1 MSVPEIAK
9 PEKTPL
15 YAYYV
20 VGVLMLAYVFAFI
33 DRIILSLVVD
43 PIRADL
49 GLSDTQV
56 SLLAGFAF
64 ALFYTFLGIPF
75 GRWVDT
81 RGRRNL
87 IAMGIALW
95 SIATV
100 ACGLANNFVKLFIAR
115 MAVGVGEAT
124 LAPSAYSMI
133 PDVFPRHRI
142 AFAMAVFM
150 SGVTIGGGLA
160 MLLGGIIVEWATT
173 AAPVLPLLGQI
184 APWKV
189 AFIAV
194 GLPGLL
200 VALLVATTV
209 KEPQRRIE
217 ANAKDE
223 APKLS
228 EVLGYVGHNWRVYA
242 PAILGFTGIVV
253 AGYAFQFWGPAYF
266 MRLHGFSPTEVGVL
280 FGVCFSI
287 IGTLGVLAG
296 GAFSD
301 RLTRSGLKD
310 APLRV
315 AMWAAVIQAPLF
327 IACYL
332 SASTLAAQIFFAV
345 ALFFASAFGGL
356 QGATI
361 QMLTPN
367 RMRGVVS
374 AVYLMTANMIGL
386 GIAPTITAMVSEHV
400 FGGPLG
406 IGKALAVTCGVS
418 LSIGAILLLLSLK
431 PARERVA
438 ALEGSQAPAGATA

>member
-1 MSVPEIAK
+1 MSVPESA
-9 PEKTPL
+9 PPQRTPV

-33 DRIILSLVVD
+33 DRIILSLMVD

-49 GLSDTQV
+49 GLTDTQI

-64 ALFYTFLGIPF
+64 ALFYTVLGIPF

-87 IAMGIALW
+87 IAFGIALW
-95 SIATV
+95 SLATV
-100 ACGLANNFVKLFIAR
+100 ACGLANNFVKLFFAR

-133 PDVFPRHRI
+133 PDLFPPHRV

-150 SGVTIGGGLA
+150 SGVTIGGGMA
-160 MLLGGIIVEWATT
+160 MLLGGLIVEWATS
-173 AAPVLPLLGQI
+173 AQPVLPLLGQI

-200 VALLVATTV
+200 VALLILLTV
-209 KEPQRRIE
+209 KEPERRLQKGY
-217 ANAKDE
+217 AKDD
-223 APKLS
+223 APPLLS
-228 EVLGYVGHNWRVYA
+228 VIGYVFRNARVYA
-242 PAILGFTGIVV
+242 PAFFGFTGLVI
-253 AGYAFQFWGPAYF
+253 AGYAFQFWAPAYF
-266 MRLHGFSPTEVGVL
+266 MRLHGFTPGQVGAL
-280 FGVCFSI
+280 FGVAFAL

-296 GAFSD
+296 GALSD
-301 RLTRSGLKD
+301 RFTQRGMKD

-315 AMWAAVIQAPLF
+315 SMWSAVAQAPLF

-332 SASTLAAQIFFAV
+332 SPSPLLAQVFFAC
-345 ALFFASAFGGL
+345 ALFFASMFGGL

-374 AVYLMTANMIGL
+374 AIYLMTANMIGL
-386 GIAPTITAMVSEHV
+386 GIAPTITALISEHV

-406 IGKALAVTCGVS
+406 IGKALAVTAGTALTVGVV
-418 LSIGAILLLLSLK
+418 LLIISFK

-438 ALEGSQAPAGATA
+438 ALEAGTID